1 MKRKNPDTSLSAYKS
16 AKLGLIEGHKKIIL
30 AAFERLGSATADQIA
45 EYTGMDHVQIN
56 RRFVDL
62 ANDEKIYN
70 TQLKKPTRR
79 GRDAFIWC
87 LTAGRKIEKPSIK
100 EERSMHEFA
109 ESVIRATN
117 SIQRTIF
124 D

>member
-1 MKRKNPDTSLSAYKS
+1 MKRNNPSTSKDAYKS

-70 TQLKKPTRR
+70 TQLTKPTRR
-79 GRDAFIWC
+79 GRAAFIWC
-87 LTAGRKIEKPSIK
+87 LTTGQKVEKPNIK
-100 EERSMHEFA
+100 EERAMHEFA
-109 ESVIRATN
+109 EDLIKSTN
-117 SIQRTIF
+117 KQLRLL
-124 D
+124 